1 MLALALVLAATTQLD
16 RCLNEGEAA
25 RGVTP
30 AMSACYVA
38 DYQRADAQLNATYS
52 AAMKR
57 IPVARRAVLRA
68 SQRAWIRKRDAAC
81 PIDDRSGVGTI
92 ETLNHPAC
100 LTKQTTRRTSWLTR
114 FR

>member
-1 MLALALVLAATTQLD
+1 MLALALALAATTQLD
-16 RCLNEGEAA
+16 RCLNQGEAA

-38 DYQRADAQLNATYS
+38 DYKRADAQLNATYN

-57 IPVARRAVLRA
+57 IPVARRAALRA
-68 SQRAWIRKRDAAC
+68 SQRAWIKTRDAAC
-81 PIDDRSGVGTI
+81 PLDDRVGAGTI
-92 ETLNHPAC
+92 EILNHPAC
-100 LTKQTTRRTSWLTR
+100 LTKQTARRTLWLPR

>member
-30 AMSACYVA
+30 AMSACFVA
-38 DYQRADAQLNATYS
+38 DYQRADAQLNATYN

-81 PIDDRSGVGTI
+81 PIDDRPGVGTI

-100 LTKQTTRRTSWLTR
+100 LTKQTTRRNSWLTR

>member
-1 MLALALVLAATTQLD
+1 MPALALVLAATTQLD
-16 RCLNEGEAA
+16 RCLNEGEAGS
-25 RGVTP
+25 GVTS

-38 DYQRADAQLNATYS
+38 DYQRTDGQLNAAYN

-68 SQRAWIRKRDAAC
+68 SQRAWIIKRDAAC
-81 PIDDRSGVGTI
+81 PINDRPGVGTI
-92 ETLNHPAC
+92 EALNHPAC
-100 LTKQTTRRTSWLTR
+100 LTKQTTRRTSWLAR